1 MAFGRGGG
9 VLERSYRGGG
19 EKDGDRERAVAASLL
34 GTAGHIPAPI
44 RTPSPSPGRS
54 GLFGLPPPHLA
65 EVVPPGPLG
74 GSRPQPEEVQLR
86 REDLLIPGH
95 AGEDEE
101 EPHLLA
107 VSCGEGQVG
116 K

>member
-54 GLFGLPPPHLA
+54 GLFGLPPLTWQKWCLLGPSAALGHSRKRCSSAVRIFSFLA
-65 EVVPPGPLG
+65 TLERTKRNRIFSP
-74 GSRPQPEEVQLR
+74 
-86 REDLLIPGH
+86 
-95 AGEDEE
+95 
-101 EPHLLA
+101 
-107 VSCGEGQVG
+107 
-116 K
+116 